1 MSYLYIVPVVA
12 VIALAFVGWL
22 AYDVLR
28 RDTGTA
34 QMLEVHR
41 TINEGAVAFLR
52 RQYTTIGI
60 LAVVTAVII
69 GILIG
74 LVEKFPEVARFRNPW
89 LMLAVPGG
97 FSAILLTFPG
107 LWGVPYLVS
116 QYGFSTRDAALTA
129 SAMLVAW
136 ALGSVVFGPL
146 SERLGRRK
154 PLMAASLVVTLALWS
169 VVTFVP
175 GLPRGGSACRNT
187 RPPHSATPVNRA
199 QVRVVMPENLQ
210 CLVFS
215 VQCSVFSESREGLLA
230 FTEH

>member
-1 MSYLYIVPVVA
+1 MNYVYIVPVVS

-74 LVEKFPEVARFRNPW
+74 LVEKFPEVARFRNNS
-89 LMLAVPGG
+89 LQLGML
-97 FSAILLTFPG
+97 T
-107 LWGVPYLVS
+107 GVAFLV
-116 QYGFSTRDAALTA
+116 GAAA
-129 SAMLVAW
+129 SALSGIIGMYVAVK
-136 ALGSVVFGPL
+136 S
-146 SERLGRRK
+146 
-154 PLMAASLVVTLALWS
+154 
-169 VVTFVP
+169 
-175 GLPRGGSACRNT
+175 N
-187 RPPHSATPVNRA
+187 
-199 QVRVVMPENLQ
+199 VRVASAARQGVGP
-210 CLVFS
+210 
-215 VQCSVFSESREGLLA
+215 A
-230 FTEH
+230 